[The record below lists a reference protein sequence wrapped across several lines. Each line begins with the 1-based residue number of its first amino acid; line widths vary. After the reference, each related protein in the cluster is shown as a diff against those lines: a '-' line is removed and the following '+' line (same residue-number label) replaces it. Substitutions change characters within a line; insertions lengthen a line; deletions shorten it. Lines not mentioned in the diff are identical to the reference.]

1 MKNIRIR
8 ATIDGTKVA
17 NSFAT
22 MKRNER
28 LLLRKAKRVLPPSI
42 HCSHKVA
49 KCYSIRAH

>member
-1 MKNIRIR
+1 MKNTR
-8 ATIDGTKVA
+8 ARAIIDGNKVA

-28 LLLRKAKRVLPPSI
+28 LLLRKAKRVLPSSI

-49 KCYSIRAH
+49 KCYSIRVH